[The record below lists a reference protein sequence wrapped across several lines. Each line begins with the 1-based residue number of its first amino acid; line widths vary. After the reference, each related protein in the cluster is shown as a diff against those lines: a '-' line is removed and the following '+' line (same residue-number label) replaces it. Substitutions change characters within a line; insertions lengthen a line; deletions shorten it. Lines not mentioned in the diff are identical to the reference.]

1 MSTSQLAEFADRLRQ
16 EVRGIL
22 EPSDAQMEAL
32 FSHYELLL
40 RWNSRLNLTRVT
52 SLEEAVSV
60 HYAESI
66 FAAAQL
72 PPGSLSV
79 ADIGS
84 GAGFPGI
91 PAAIVRPEW
100 SVTLIESHQR
110 KAVFLREATRGMS
123 NVCVMAKRAED
134 AEGTFD
140 WVLSRAVSL
149 TDLEPLLSRW
159 GTNAALLAGP
169 EDLSVL
175 PDFEWQSVSVPWGRQ
190 RFLHLGVISRGTE

>member
-22 EPSDAQMEAL
+22 EPSDSQMEAL
-32 FSHYELLL
+32 FAHYELLL
-40 RWNSRLNLTRVT
+40 RWNERLNLTRVT
-52 SLEEAVSV
+52 SLEDAVSV

-72 PPGSLSV
+72 PPGALTV

-100 SVTLIESHQR
+100 TVTLIESHQR
-110 KAVFLREATRGMS
+110 KAVFLREATRLMS
-123 NVCVMAKRAED
+123 NVCVTAKRAED
-134 AEGTFD
+134 VDATFD
-140 WVLSRAVSL
+140 WILSRAVSL
-149 TDLEPLLSRW
+149 ADLAPVLSRF
-159 GTNAALLAGP
+159 GSNAALLAGP

-175 PDFEWQSVSVPWGRQ
+175 ADFEWQSVPLPWGRQ
-190 RFLHLGVISRGTE
+190 RFVHLGVISRGTE

>member
-22 EPSDAQMEAL
+22 EPSDSQMEAL
-32 FSHYELLL
+32 FAHYELLL
-40 RWNSRLNLTRVT
+40 RWNERLNLTRVT
-52 SLEEAVSV
+52 SLEDAVSV

-72 PPGSLSV
+72 PPGALTV

-100 SVTLIESHQR
+100 TVTLIESHQR
-110 KAVFLREATRGMS
+110 KAVFLREATRLMS
-123 NVCVMAKRAED
+123 NVCVTAKRAED
-134 AEGTFD
+134 VDATFD
-140 WVLSRAVSL
+140 WILSRAVSL
-149 TDLEPLLSRW
+149 ADLAPLLSRF
-159 GTNAALLAGP
+159 GSNAALLAGP

-175 PDFEWQSVSVPWGRQ
+175 ADFEWQSVPLPWGRQ
-190 RFLHLGVISRGTE
+190 RFVHLGVISRGTE